1 MLDPKNFYG
10 DQNRSL
16 LSLAVIASVGV
27 AVISMIMATIAGVDL
42 LMALTTY
49 VVMGG
54 TTLLFVVCIP
64 LLVLAASKVA
74 KLWPWTHESSDAQS
88 YGPVISSIK
97 SEKWCCDESCYRCN
111 TMQGRHYRKSVM

>member
-10 DQNRSL
+10 DQSRSL

-64 LLVLAASKVA
+64 LLV
-74 KLWPWTHESSDAQS
+74 
-88 YGPVISSIK
+88 
-97 SEKWCCDESCYRCN
+97 
-111 TMQGRHYRKSVM
+111 